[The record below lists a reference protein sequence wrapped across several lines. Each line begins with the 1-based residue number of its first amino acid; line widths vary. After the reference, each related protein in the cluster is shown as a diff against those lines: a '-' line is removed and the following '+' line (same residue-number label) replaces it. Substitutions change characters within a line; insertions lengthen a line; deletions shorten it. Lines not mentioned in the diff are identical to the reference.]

1 MHADKKKIIRLL
13 KTVQGQLNGLIKM
26 VEDDRYCVDISTQI
40 LASQSILRRINFDIL
55 KGHFEHC
62 IKDSLSNGN
71 EEEKNEKINEVVL
84 VLDKILRQ

>member
-1 MHADKKKIIRLL
+1 MLTK
-13 KTVQGQLNGLIKM
+13 
-26 VEDDRYCVDISTQI
+26 QI

-62 IKDSLSNGN
+62 IKDSLSDDN
-71 EEEKNEKINEVVL
+71 EEEKNKKINKVVL